1 MLSTLAP
8 ALLWMGSCLA
18 AGEGGAGDSP
28 WLLSSPSL
36 PAAED
41 SKYLAT
47 LANGQLAVTPGLRTS
62 LATQQFPAIFV
73 NCLYNG
79 RGWNTHRAR
88 LPNYSNYVLEFSRPA
103 AAALYSLDLYRG
115 KFVASHQLAGLAVR
129 HELLVHRDP
138 ALAGLILNLVTAEAA
153 HAQTGEAAVEVSLG
167 LDTGGPSLDI
177 TSTGVA
183 SLEVPAN
190 TLGLTSLLYRCRDLG
205 TSLIRVFSGSQVL
218 TTPQVRAHPLRGG
231 RAVPGGPQPGV
242 RGLDRPRG
250 READRHR
257 QRRGA
262 PAAAAPHYSGRHQG
276 RWSVDSVDNI
286 LCR

>member
-8 ALLWMGSCLA
+8 ALLCVASCLA

-36 PAAED
+36 PAGED
-41 SKYLAT
+41 SRYLAT
-47 LANGQLAVTPGLRTS
+47 LSNGQLAVSPGLRTS
-62 LATQQFPAIFV
+62 LASQQFPAIFV

-103 AAALYSLDLYRG
+103 ASALYSLDLYRG
-115 KFVASHQLAGLAVR
+115 KFVASHQLPGLAVR

-138 ALAGLILNLVTAEAA
+138 ALAGIILNLVTAEAA
-153 HAQTGEAAVEVSLG
+153 HAQAGEAAVEVSLG

-190 TLGLTSLLYRCRDLG
+190 TLGLTSLLYRCRNLV
-205 TSLIRVFSGSQVL
+205 TTLLRMRLLF
-218 TTPQVRAHPLRGG
+218 TTPRCEHTLFVEDTRYQA
-231 RAVPGGPQPGV
+231 GPSPV
-242 RGLDRPRG
+242 CVAWTDP
-250 READRHR
+250 EAARLTVTGND
-257 QRRGA
+257 
-262 PAAAAPHYSGRHQG
+262 AAPQQLLLLTIVADTRNGEI
-276 RWSVDSVDNI
+276 V
-286 LCR
+286 

>member
-8 ALLWMGSCLA
+8 ALLWVASCLA

-47 LANGQLAVTPGLRTS
+47 LSNGQLAVTPGLRTS

-190 TLGLTSLLYRCRDLG
+190 TLGLTSLLYRWPHDEDEGVCE
-205 TSLIRVFSGSQVL
+205 L

-257 QRRGA
+257 
-262 PAAAAPHYSGRHQG
+262 
-276 RWSVDSVDNI
+276 
-286 LCR
+286 

>member
-8 ALLWMGSCLA
+8 ALLCVASCLA
-18 AGEGGAGDSP
+18 VGEGEAGDSP

-36 PAAED
+36 PAGED

-47 LANGQLAVTPGLRTS
+47 LSNGQLAVSPGLRTS

-103 AAALYSLDLYRG
+103 ASALYSLDLYRG

-153 HAQTGEAAVEVSLG
+153 HAQGGEAAVEVSLG

-190 TLGLTSLLYRCRDLG
+190 TLGLTSLLYRCRNIVTTL
-205 TSLIRVFSGSQVL
+205 LRMRLLF
-218 TTPQVRAHPLRGG
+218 TTPRCEHTLFVEDTRYQA
-231 RAVPGGPQPGV
+231 GPSPV
-242 RGLDRPRG
+242 CVAWTDP
-250 READRHR
+250 EAARLTVTGND
-257 QRRGA
+257 
-262 PAAAAPHYSGRHQG
+262 AAPQQLLLLTIVADTRN
-276 RWSVDSVDNI
+276 RV
-286 LCR
+286 

>member
-8 ALLWMGSCLA
+8 ALLWVASCLA
-18 AGEGGAGDSP
+18 AGEGEAGDSP

-47 LANGQLAVTPGLRTS
+47 LGNGQLAVTPGLRTS

-115 KFVASHQLAGLAVR
+115 KFVAAHQLAGLAVR

-190 TLGLTSLLYRCRDLG
+190 TLGLTSLLYRCSDLG
-205 TSLIRVFSGSQVL
+205 TTLLSVFGFPNVHNPPGAS
-218 TTPQVRAHPLRGG
+218 TPSSWRTGGTRRAPARC
-231 RAVPGGPQPGV
+231 AWPGPTP
-242 RGLDRPRG
+242 RPRG
-250 READRHR
+250 
-257 QRRGA
+257 
-262 PAAAAPHYSGRHQG
+262 
-276 RWSVDSVDNI
+276 
-286 LCR
+286 